1 MKNIMKT
8 FVVLCSMALLA
19 SFTAVAQSVKPQGYV
34 TPTDPRE
41 CQRQLAS
48 DLRNVPMGAFETTYV
63 KKDRQQGKQSDAA
76 QFMNTRQQAMMNY
89 YGCLEMLMGVR
100 NNRSPKTLPVL
111 APVAEGSK

>member
-1 MKNIMKT
+1 MKT
-8 FVVLCSMALLA
+8 FVVLFSMALLA

-48 DLRNVPMGAFETTYV
+48 DLRYVPMGGFETTYV
-63 KKDRQQGKQSDAA
+63 KKDRQPGKQSDAA
-76 QFMNTRQQAMMNY
+76 QYMNSRQQAMMNY

-100 NNRSPKTLPVL
+100 SNSAPKTT
-111 APVAEGSK
+111 PVAAPAATGTK